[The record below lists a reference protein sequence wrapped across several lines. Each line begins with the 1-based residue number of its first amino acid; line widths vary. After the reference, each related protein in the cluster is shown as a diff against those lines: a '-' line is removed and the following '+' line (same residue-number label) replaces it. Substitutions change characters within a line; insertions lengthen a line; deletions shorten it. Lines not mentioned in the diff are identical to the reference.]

1 MVAFGHD
8 LTTLHPF
15 AGEKGPVTRPH
26 VPSCRRL
33 VKILPA
39 LAITGLLLAGC
50 ATVPADPAARAEYE
64 RLNDPLEPTNRAI
77 FGFNEFLDKVLI
89 RPLAEVYHFILPNF
103 VEERITV
110 FVRNLGEP
118 LTFVNDVLQGE
129 VDRANVTFG
138 RFVTNTMLGI
148 AGIFDVATD
157 LDMPRHTEDFGQT
170 FGVWGI
176 GEGPYLVLPI
186 LGPSTVRDGFGTAA
200 DTFADPVTIGIID
213 QANTSGLALGRFA
226 LVGLDARARNLD
238 MVDQLRRESLDYYA
252 TLRSAYRQN
261 RRSEVLNGAAP
272 DSGENGEIGF
282 EEYEDLDAP
291 PPAAPDSPEPPTPG
305 PALSPTNR

>member
-1 MVAFGHD
+1 
-8 LTTLHPF
+8 
-15 AGEKGPVTRPH
+15 
-26 VPSCRRL
+26 VPSSRL
-33 VKILPA
+33 KTLSRTFRIVS
-39 LAITGLLLAGC
+39 LAAVAGLLLAGC
-50 ATVPADPAARAEYE
+50 ATVPTDPAARAEYK

-77 FGFNEFLDKVLI
+77 FGFNEFLDKALI

-110 FVRNLGEP
+110 FLRNVGEP
-118 LTFVNDVLQGE
+118 LTFVNDMLQGQPN
-129 VDRANVTFG
+129 RGGMTLG
-138 RFVTNTMLGI
+138 RFLTNSTLGI
-148 AGIFDVATD
+148 GGIFDVASD
-157 LDMPRHTEDFGQT
+157 FDMPRHNEDFGQT

-200 DTFADPVTIGIID
+200 DTFADPVSIGIN
-213 QANTSGLALGRFA
+213 QANVSGLSMGRIA
-226 LVGLDARARNLD
+226 VTGLDARARNLE
-238 MVDQLRRESLDYYA
+238 MVDQLRRESLDIYA

-272 DSGENGEIGF
+272 DEGENSTPGF

-291 PPAAPDSPEPPTPG
+291 ATPAP
-305 PALSPTNR
+305 